1 VPPPADFKNWNLNGH
16 DANDNLKKLITPD
29 AWYNF
34 EAKQHRK
41 RKDEQNAK
49 GTEAD
54 RVVKEDG
61 GFDATDNGKVMTRP
75 D

>member
-16 DANDNLKKLITPD
+16 DANDNLKNLITPD

-41 RKDEQNAK
+41 RKDEQNA
-49 GTEAD
+49 
-54 RVVKEDG
+54 
-61 GFDATDNGKVMTRP
+61 
-75 D
+75 